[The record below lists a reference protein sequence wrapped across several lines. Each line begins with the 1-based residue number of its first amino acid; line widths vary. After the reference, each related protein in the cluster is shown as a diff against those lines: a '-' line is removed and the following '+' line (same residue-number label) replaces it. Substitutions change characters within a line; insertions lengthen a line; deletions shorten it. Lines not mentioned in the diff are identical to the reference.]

1 MESVAVYA
9 WRGGVENFG
18 DELGPSVLGR
28 LGYLVDRVEHIQD
41 ADLLSAGSLL
51 ENAAQNARD
60 GAVIWGS
67 GVMYG
72 DPVDLSR
79 LDVRAV
85 RGSLS
90 ASAAGVDVPLGDPG
104 ILVPSLWERPVARH
118 RLGVVRHY
126 ADNRSYPWADAEIC
140 CDESVDSV
148 IGFIGSCSRV
158 ASSSLHGLIVA
169 QAWDIPCVRLH
180 HEDVAGGDFKWAD
193 WLSGTGDPESLVRA
207 LK

>member
-1 MESVAVYA
+1 
-9 WRGGVENFG
+9 
-18 DELGPSVLGR
+18 
-28 LGYLVDRVEHIQD
+28 VEHIRE

-51 ENAAQNARD
+51 ENAAENARD

-67 GVMYG
+67 GLMHG

-90 ASAAGVDVPLGDPG
+90 AQAAGVEVPLGDPG
-104 ILVPSLWERPVARH
+104 ILVPELWERPPVRH

-126 ADNRSYPWADAEIC
+126 ADDRTYRWASAVVC
-140 CDESVDSV
+140 CDEPVDDV
-148 IGFIGSCSRV
+148 ISFIGSCARV

-169 QAWDIPCVRLH
+169 QAWGIPCVRLH
-180 HEDVAGGDFKWAD
+180 HEGVAGGDFKWAD
-193 WLSGTGDPESLVRA
+193 WLSGTGDPESLVKA
-207 LK
+207 LD